1 MHLNESV
8 LTSTSVFSCQF
19 YEIFQRNFAEHLWQ
33 RLLISENTEEKMFI
47 EVGSGVK
54 LTTLV
59 NLPD

>member
-8 LTSTSVFSCQF
+8 LTSTSVF
-19 YEIFQRNFAEHLWQ
+19 FQRNFAEHLWQ

-47 EVGSGVK
+47 EVVSGVK